1 MTQAVQVTV
10 HTRADTSV
18 RSIEVVQG
26 SGEKGQPTRIPAQK
40 DARYQ
45 LQYASNQ
52 TTAPQTISAKRV
64 GKNLYVSLDGGSEA
78 DLIVEGYYDELSS
91 TDTLSNIYSQLADD
105 AIHEYVAGTSGS
117 SIAELPD
124 GGDFAS
130 QVLSTDAVAGFELSS
145 LPLASSTL
153 PSYLG
158 PSLAG
163 ASAGAA
169 ANAAL
174 NKKEEDAAE
183 LLSLRNAAQNNN
195 ASAPT
200 ITAKTYEG
208 AGVTG
213 VTDANV
219 EALNSALNSDAVT
232 GEQVSTREQLQAIV
246 DAYNNILDEAAN
258 PTEVDPTSADFILIG
273 VTNVTTGPQLEL
285 LIDALHGK
293 TAFYVSTVAN
303 LQLMAEAAQ
312 AVQDAEANVAQL
324 QALGVSGV
332 NDQNLASIQ
341 TALKASNGASKLAA
355 LQSMVNSAN
364 DAPTLAEPLEDQLV
378 IAGNAFSYSVPTNS
392 FTDSDSALTYSATLA
407 DGSALPSW
415 LSFDSSTQEFS
426 GHAPANPNGRISSL
440 SVKVTASDGTLS
452 VSDVFDIR
460 IDPGS
465 PKMTEVAITGATGK
479 LNNFLNAN
487 DEVTTSVTFDQQVT
501 VTGEPRIKLNIGGRS
516 VDAVYSAG
524 SGTSVLTFSCTI
536 SDGNNDSNGI
546 SLDANSLSLNG
557 GTIKNAN
564 NEAALLTYSAVA
576 DNADY
581 KVDTSV
587 LNVSVTA
594 ASGDNLLT
602 AFEPLVLSGTAEAN
616 STVTVTL
623 ADGTFTTVTADGR
636 GAWQLAPTAIAHSN
650 ASAPETV
657 QYIMVR
663 RQNSGSSYY
672 GDGLAVFNL
681 DEIQVMSGGRNI
693 AAGKPVK
700 LSWDPAH
707 ATNDLTDENIHA
719 QSMGFSTF
727 VETLNDGDVWVQLDL
742 GAPMAVD
749 SITLT
754 SRLIWGI
761 RYVGA
766 EVYVSD
772 QDMSGMT
779 LQEVQATNAKR
790 ALISE
795 PNRNIID
802 SIFTMDLTQPSVSSL
817 TLGGDLTYQYQVT
830 DLAGNVS
837 ATVSQTVQID
847 NTHPTASITSAATSY
862 TSLDTITVRSSHVGK
877 AYLVFWARW
886 VSDEASITNLDTSA
900 WNSVDITSPN
910 TDFTMSLAGLMS
922 GGYTLFTASQSG
934 NLSYVTA
941 DTLPIMIT
949 KDAPILD
956 TTQSPAM
963 TDVAVTAALPNAG
976 EVVGTLVSDLVS
988 GISNAD
994 TAVGK
999 GIAITGINSTQGSL
1013 WFTIDNGAHWQEATD
1028 LSSTN
1033 ALLLKADAGHR
1044 IYYVPNSG
1052 TTTGT
1057 TDDAV
1062 TFRAW
1067 DGTMGRRTGVRELID
1082 GLQVDISSQL
1092 DPAIS
1097 CTLPFSSETDTISAR
1112 FVAAPV
1118 VANVNQDSVAM
1129 DVSSD
1134 GHLNLLGADISLD
1147 LTRVLASHGAISS
1160 VDVNGTGAN
1169 TLTINLADVLPSTT
1183 LKVQGGSDDTV
1194 ALFHTEGWS
1203 QSGTATDAD
1212 VVYNV
1217 WHSTL
1222 SAEQL
1227 LIDQHLN
1234 VTTA

>member
-1 MTQAVQVTV
+1 MTEAVQVTV
-10 HTRADTSV
+10 HTRAHTNPSTV
-18 RSIEVVQG
+18 EVIQG
-26 SGEKGQPTRIPAQK
+26 GGGKDQPTRIQASK

-45 LQYASNQ
+45 LQHAANP
-52 TTAPQTISAKRV
+52 TTAPQSISAKRI
-64 GKNLYVSLDGGSEA
+64 GKNLYLSWDGGGEA
-78 DLIVEGYYDELSS
+78 DLIVEGYYDALSG
-91 TDTLSNIYSQLADD
+91 TDASSNIYSQLSDD
-105 AIHEYVAGTSGS
+105 GIHEYVAGNSGT
-117 SIAELPD
+117 SIAQLSD
-124 GGDFAS
+124 GGDFAL
-130 QVLSTDAVAGFELSS
+130 QVLSTEAVAGFELSG
-145 LPLASSTL
+145 LPFVTSALSSN
-153 PSYLG
+153 LG
-158 PSLAG
+158 LGLAG
-163 ASAGAA
+163 LGAVA
-169 ANAAL
+169 ATTTAL
-174 NKKEEDAAE
+174 KNNGEVPAQ
-183 LLSLRNAAQNNN
+183 LLTLRDAAQNNT
-195 ASAPT
+195 ASEPA
-200 ITAKTYEG
+200 ITAKTY
-208 AGVTG
+208 ADAG

-219 EALNSALNSDAVT
+219 DALNSALNSDAIR
-232 GEQVSTREQLQAIV
+232 GEQVSSREQLQAIV
-246 DAYNNILDEAAN
+246 EAYNNIFAEAAS
-258 PTEVDPTSADFILIG
+258 PTEVDPTSMDFILVG
-273 VTNVTTGPQLEL
+273 VTNVSKGPQLQL
-285 LIDALHGK
+285 LNDALHGK
-293 TAFYVSTVAN
+293 SGLYLSSVAN
-303 LQLMAEAAQ
+303 LQRMADGAQ
-312 AVQDAEANVAQL
+312 AVQDGTATVEQL
-324 QALGVSGV
+324 QALGISGANAQNLTSIRAALKDSSGV
-332 NDQNLASIQ
+332 SDISTLQN
-341 TALKASNGASKLAA
+341 
-355 LQSMVNSAN
+355 MVNNAN
-364 DAPTLAEPLEDQLV
+364 DAPVLAAALGDQY
-378 IAGNAFSYSVPTNS
+378 ATANNAFSYSVPTNS
-392 FTDSDSALTYSATLA
+392 FTDSDNPLTYSATLA

-415 LSFDSSTQEFS
+415 LSFDPSAQKFS
-426 GHAPANPNGRISSL
+426 GNAPANPNGRISSL

-465 PKMTEVAITGATGK
+465 PKITEVAITGATGK

-524 SGTSVLTFSCTI
+524 AGTSVLTFSCTI
-536 SDGNNDSNGI
+536 NDGNNDSNGI

-587 LNVSVTA
+587 LNASVTA

-623 ADGTFTTVTADGR
+623 ADGTLTTITADSR

-663 RQNSGSSYY
+663 RQNSASSDA
-672 GDGLAVFNL
+672 GDALAVFNL
-681 DEIQVMSGGRNI
+681 DEIQVMSGGLNI

-727 VETLNDGDVWVQLDL
+727 VETLNNGDVWVQLDL

-749 SITLT
+749 SITVA
-754 SRLIWGI
+754 SRLFWAI

-795 PNRNIID
+795 PSRNILN
-802 SIFTMDLTQPSVSSL
+802 STFTMDLAQPSVSSL

-847 NTHPTASITSAATSY
+847 SEHPTASISSAAASY

-900 WNSVDITSPN
+900 WNSVDITRPN

-976 EVVGTLVSDLVS
+976 DVVGTLVSDLVS

-999 GIAITGINSTQGSL
+999 GIAITGVNSTHGTL
-1013 WFTIDNGAHWQEATD
+1013 WFSIDNGVHWQEATD
-1028 LSSTN
+1028 LSNTH

-1052 TTTGT
+1052 TTAGT

-1092 DPAIS
+1092 DPAS
-1097 CTLPFSSETDTISAR
+1097 SVTLPFSLETDTIS
-1112 FVAAPV
+1112 VTVIAAPV
-1118 VANVNQDSVAM
+1118 VANINQDSVAM
-1129 DVSSD
+1129 DVSGD
-1134 GHLNLLGADISLD
+1134 GHLNLLGADINLD

-1169 TLTINLADVLPSTT
+1169 TFTINLAVVLPSTT

-1194 ALFHTEGWS
+1194 ALFHAEGWS
-1203 QSGTATDAD
+1203 TSGTATDAG

-1217 WHSTL
+1217 WHSTS